1 MPARQRVPGKCA
13 TNQVLPITEETKRRK
28 EEQDAEVGIIAHVVD
43 VVRKGKAKG
52 APLPAS

>member
-1 MPARQRVPGKCA
+1 
-13 TNQVLPITEETKRRK
+13 VLPITEETKRRK

-52 APLPAS
+52 ARIQQRGQLPL

>member
-1 MPARQRVPGKCA
+1 
-13 TNQVLPITEETKRRK
+13 VLPITEETKRRK